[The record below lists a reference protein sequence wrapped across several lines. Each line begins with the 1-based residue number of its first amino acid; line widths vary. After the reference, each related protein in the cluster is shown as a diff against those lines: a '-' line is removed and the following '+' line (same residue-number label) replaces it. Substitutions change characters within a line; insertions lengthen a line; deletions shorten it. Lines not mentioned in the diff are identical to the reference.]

1 MGAPGNPTY
10 YSVSDLK
17 TRILNIA
24 QTSIY
29 HVKFAVPPA
38 VSSFIASNG
47 RGVTPENISNIEL
60 LCSEASLPGTT
71 LATHDVTSDYHG
83 VTEKMAY
90 RRIYDETID
99 LTFYVDRNYNV
110 IEFFDGWIDYI
121 TGLGETFSRNDY
133 KSPYVHYRMNYPEKY
148 KSDMYV
154 VKYEKDIGNALN
166 YTFVKAFPVSVT
178 STPVTY
184 QASELLQYNV
194 SFSYIRYV
202 RERNKIIPP
211 STLENPRAPGVV
223 EFNKFNF
230 DYSPEFFD
238 AQFSVNR
245 DQRFRG
251 PNDFLNL
258 ANPAL
263 DQFGIR
269 DQLGRPPSGAPG
281 PTVVA

>member
-245 DQRFRG
+245 DRRFRG

-258 ANPAL
+258 GNPAL

-269 DQLGRPPSGAPG
+269 DQLGRPPAGAPG
-281 PTVVA
+281 PTVAT

>member
-38 VSSFIASNG
+38 VSSFIAANG

-60 LCSEASLPGTT
+60 LCSETTLPGTS

-90 RRIYDETID
+90 RRIYDDTID

-110 IEFFDGWIDYI
+110 VEFFDGWIDYI
-121 TGLGETFSRNDY
+121 SGLGSTFGREAY
-133 KSPYVHYRMNYPEKY
+133 KSAYTHYRMNYPEKY

-154 VKYEKDIGNALN
+154 VKYEKDIGNTLN
-166 YTFVKAFPVSVT
+166 YTFVGAFPTSVT
-178 STPVTY
+178 SVPVNY

-202 RERNKIIPP
+202 RERTKIIPP
-211 STLENPRAPGVV
+211 STLEDPKAPGVV

-238 AQFSVNR
+238 PQFSANR

-258 ANPAL
+258 GNPAL

-281 PTVVA
+281 PTVAT

>member
-38 VSSFIASNG
+38 VSSFIAASG

-60 LCSEASLPGTT
+60 LCSETTLPGTS

-90 RRIYDETID
+90 RRIYDDTID

-110 IEFFDGWIDYI
+110 VEFFDGWIDYI
-121 TGLGETFSRNDY
+121 SGLGSTFGREAY
-133 KSPYVHYRMNYPEKY
+133 KSAYTHYRMNYPEKY

-154 VKYEKDIGNALN
+154 VKYEKDIGNTLN
-166 YTFVKAFPVSVT
+166 YTFVGAFPTSVT
-178 STPVTY
+178 SVPVNY

-202 RERNKIIPP
+202 RERKKITPP
-211 STLENPRAPGVV
+211 STLEDPKAPGVV

-238 AQFSVNR
+238 PQFSANR

-258 ANPAL
+258 GNPAL

-281 PTVVA
+281 PTVAT

>member
-1 MGAPGNPTY
+1 
-10 YSVSDLK
+10 
-17 TRILNIA
+17 
-24 QTSIY
+24 
-29 HVKFAVPPA
+29 
-38 VSSFIASNG
+38 
-47 RGVTPENISNIEL
+47 
-60 LCSEASLPGTT
+60 
-71 LATHDVTSDYHG
+71 
-83 VTEKMAY
+83 
-90 RRIYDETID
+90 
-99 LTFYVDRNYNV
+99 
-110 IEFFDGWIDYI
+110 
-121 TGLGETFSRNDY
+121 
-133 KSPYVHYRMNYPEKY
+133 MNYPEKY

-258 ANPAL
+258 GNPAL